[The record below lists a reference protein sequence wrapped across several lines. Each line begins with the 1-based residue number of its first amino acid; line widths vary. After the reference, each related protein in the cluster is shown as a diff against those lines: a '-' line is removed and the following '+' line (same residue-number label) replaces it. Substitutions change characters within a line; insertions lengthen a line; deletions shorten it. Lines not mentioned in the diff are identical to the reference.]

1 MAKRA
6 ATYPPSA
13 GNTRRTAHGRFLAN
27 SCRCCIT
34 TDYLYKTCN
43 KVQHQTPK
51 EIIDNFTVNEIKQYL
66 SDTDLSVKDIARK
79 FNFEDPSYMAR
90 FFRRMT
96 GLAPLDFRNK

>member
-1 MAKRA
+1 MAIFGKFR
-6 ATYPPSA
+6 SLLVKHCHE
-13 GNTRRTAHGRFLAN
+13 TRETAFYAQQL
-27 SCRCCIT
+27 CIT

>member
-1 MAKRA
+1 MGDFRQIHVA
-6 ATYPPSA
+6 AGQALPRNA
-13 GNTRRTAHGRFLAN
+13 GNG
-27 SCRCCIT
+27 I
-34 TDYLYKTCN
+34 YKTCN

-51 EIIDNFTVNEIKQYL
+51 EIIDNFTANEIKQYL